1 MDIGYGYAGDLG
13 FLLLFNDGVTG
24 FASMIMELL
33 LCIQQ
38 S

>member
-1 MDIGYGYAGDLG
+1 MLLGWGFGILG
-13 FLLLFNDGVTG
+13 FLWLFDDGVTG
-24 FASMIMELL
+24 FASMVMVLL